1 MGGVS
6 SRSWTEDPP
15 GRVSVTAGLA
25 LKARLFGLPFLA
37 IGCWFAWQ
45 ILNAAWQVARAEG
58 ALGLLKSVPGLL
70 VFAAVG
76 SMFAVPGLLI
86 VAFRKRVTI
95 DTVAGT
101 VEELKDFLVYRRVR
115 RWPASDFCGVTAK
128 YEKTDHSST
137 SEEEGYT
144 SESWVVTLDRP
155 EGEGVLVDSFEAPRG
170 AVEAAQTLG
179 RLLGVPVEDRTQ
191 RRRRKAS

>member
-1 MGGVS
+1 MGGVD
-6 SRSWTEDPP
+6 SRTWTEDPP

-25 LKARLFGLPFLA
+25 PKARLFGLPFLA

-70 VFAAVG
+70 LFAAVG

-86 VAFRKRVTI
+86 VFFRKRVTI
-95 DTVAGT
+95 DTAAGT
-101 VEELKDFLVYRRVR
+101 VEEVKDFLVTRRAH
-115 RWPASDFCGVTAK
+115 RWPATDFCGVTAK

-137 SEEEGYT
+137 SEEDAWT

-155 EGEGVLVDSFEAPRG
+155 EGEGVLVDSFEAPRA
-170 AVEAAQTLG
+170 AVEAARTLG
-179 RLLGVPVEDRTQ
+179 RILGVPVEDRTTG
-191 RRRRKAS
+191 RRRKAS